1 MPTELVDKA
10 PADGGKPPEA
20 VIRSQVLRG
29 LGRAGARL
37 RVVVRPLWENHYRV
51 NVYAGAEGPEMTI
64 AHSYFLVADD
74 AGNVLEATPKIR
86 PPKPA
91 PAAG

>member
-1 MPTELVDKA
+1 MPTELVNEA
-10 PADGGKPPEA
+10 PADGGKRPES

-29 LGRAGARL
+29 LGRPGARL

-51 NVYAGAEGPEMTI
+51 NVYTGTDGPSALI
-64 AHSYFLVADD
+64 AHSYFVTTDD
-74 AGNVLEATPKIR
+74 AGNVLDAIPKLR